1 MKVITI
7 MNMKGG
13 LLQKSEK
20 TLNSPSSFLALTI
33 LNNCKKTKIWNMKV

>member
-1 MKVITI
+1 MINT
-7 MNMKGG
+7 NGG

-33 LNNCKKTKIWNMKV
+33 LNNCKKTKIWNIKV